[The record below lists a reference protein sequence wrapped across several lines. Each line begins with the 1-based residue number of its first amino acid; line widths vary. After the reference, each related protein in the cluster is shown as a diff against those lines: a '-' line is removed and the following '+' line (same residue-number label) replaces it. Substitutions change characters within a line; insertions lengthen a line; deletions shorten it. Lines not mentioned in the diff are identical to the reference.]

1 MPTALA
7 QEEKMDKQRSQGLV
21 PAWVQPDAM
30 AALIIALVNG
40 VVAGAVVDPE
50 QADPQAIGQ
59 EFVALLVAAG
69 PGRGN
74 E

>member
-1 MPTALA
+1 VLR
-7 QEEKMDKQRSQGLV
+7 QHRQRSQGLV
-21 PAWVQPDAM
+21 PAWVQPCAM

-50 QADPQAIGQ
+50 QTDPQAIGQ
-59 EFVALLVAAG
+59 QFVALLVAAD
-69 PGRGN
+69 PGRGH